1 MLPVNVFDPHVVP
14 LDELFDLLGVPLM
27 DLGGHLCPDE
37 LIQVLY
43 LLEDL
48 AFQFGTSA
56 HACRQLIAAV
66 VLVVP
71 SVPATLLQLLN
82 DLELLFKDDFQVANF
97 DLERGDVNAGLLDE
111 FFLNPLHFNFLCHEQ
126 VLVGQDIRF
135 QILYLPLVELVEL
148 RLDELTFTVQ
158 HCDSILIHH
167 LVDVPVVEDTL
178 FSDLND
184 GFFELNAMELWLTIA
199 TIIDDGTQL
208 ADLADLLFI
217 LLDKFDQLR
226 FLPDQEVILLLE
238 LLLEL
243 FLE

>member
-1 MLPVNVFDPHVVP
+1 M
-14 LDELFDLLGVPLM
+14 
-27 DLGGHLCPDE
+27 
-37 LIQVLY
+37 
-43 LLEDL
+43 
-48 AFQFGTSA
+48 
-56 HACRQLIAAV
+56 
-66 VLVVP
+66 
-71 SVPATLLQLLN
+71 
-82 DLELLFKDDFQVANF
+82 
-97 DLERGDVNAGLLDE
+97 
-111 FFLNPLHFNFLCHEQ
+111 
-126 VLVGQDIRF
+126 
-135 QILYLPLVELVEL
+135 
-148 RLDELTFTVQ
+148 
-158 HCDSILIHH
+158 
-167 LVDVPVVEDTL
+167 PVVEDTL